1 MRSIILTLIITLTS
15 FCSLN
20 AQKDYTITWD
30 CRNQS
35 FEDFVAQAEKNYPLR
50 FFYKDEWVE
59 DLKISYYRENITLSD
74 LLINLFSDSSLYFFI
89 DDAGNVVITKNFA
102 VKLADD
108 QTSDNDNFI
117 PPTEYYGASD
127 STGITEN
134 LVYEIGNPAD
144 KNKPGNVIVS
154 GYIKDRDTKEPLAGV
169 TVYVQKLSTGA
180 FSNSYGYY
188 SLSLPRGEHL
198 VQITFIGMKEKD
210 IDLNLYGPGEMNVEM
225 QSVLIPLKEAVVS
238 AQRSVTLQRYEAG
251 VEKVNI
257 ATASLVPSSLGE
269 VDIFKNFLMLPGIQS
284 VGEGSAGFN
293 VRGGSADQ
301 NLILLYDAP
310 IYNSSHF
317 FGFFSAVNSDIIR
330 DVTLYKGGIPSRY
343 GGRISS
349 VIDIAAR
356 DGSRTEFKGNAG
368 ISPVTAHLTVE
379 GPIIKDTLFYVLAA
393 RTTYSN
399 WLFRL
404 FDDPALQNSRASFYD
419 FNGRITYDVNKTDKI
434 DLSSYLSHDSF
445 RFNSDTTYT
454 YDNNIVS
461 LKWRHFFTNKFFAQF
476 IANYSSYKYKMSGES
491 SAIEGFSVAYGI
503 NSTGLKA
510 DFNLYKGRHEFNFGL
525 DATRYSVSPGEY
537 LPLSDS
543 SLVVPKTIQ
552 KDRALETAIY
562 IDDKFDITDYLSVN
576 AGIRL
581 SSFFLFGPSTVF
593 IYDPNF
599 SIKSSTIIDTAYYK
613 AGNIIKTWGGPEYR
627 LSLNLRPA
635 RNSSIKLNYNRTR
648 QYLHLLS
655 NTTAISPTDT
665 WKLSDYHLKPQV
677 GDQFALG
684 YYQVLFKGSI
694 ETSLELYYK
703 KIKNMVEFRGG
714 TNIIMNDYIE
724 RDLVNV
730 RGKAY
735 GMEFTIKKTEGKL
748 RWSLAYIYSRTFL
761 QSTSQFSD
769 EIINNGAWFPA
780 NYDKPHDLV
789 ATFSYLLSR
798 RVSFSTNYTWST
810 GRPVTYPIASYH
822 LDDIVLIH
830 YSDRNKYRI
839 PNYMRLDASLTINGN
854 LKSRRIAHPSWT
866 FSVYNILGRENVY
879 SVYFENDEGIIRG
892 YQLSVFGRAI
902 PSVTFSFDF

>member
-1 MRSIILTLIITLTS
+1 MRSIILTLFITLGS
-15 FCSLN
+15 LCSLY
-20 AQKDYTITWD
+20 AQRDFTITWD
-30 CRNQS
+30 YRNQS
-35 FEDFVAQAEKNYPLR
+35 FKDFAAQVEDNYPVR
-50 FFYKDEWVE
+50 FFYKDEWVD
-59 DLKISYYRENITLSD
+59 DLKISFYRENISLSD
-74 LLINLFSDSSLYFFI
+74 LLGNLFSGLSLYYFI

-102 VKLADD
+102 VKLTGD
-108 QTSDNDNFI
+108 QTSENKNFI
-117 PPTEYYGASD
+117 PPTEYYDIHD
-127 STGITEN
+127 STRISGN
-134 LVYEIGNPAD
+134 LFFEIGNPAE
-144 KNKPGNVIVS
+144 KNKPGSVIVS
-154 GYIKDRDTKEPLAGV
+154 GYITDRDTKEPVAGA
-169 TVYVQKLSTGA
+169 TVYVQKLATGT
-180 FSNSYGYY
+180 FSNRYGYY
-188 SLSLPRGEHL
+188 SLSLPRGVHL
-198 VQITFIGMKEKD
+198 VQFTFVGMKEKD
-210 IDLNLYGPGEMNVEM
+210 IDLNLYGSGEMNVEM

-238 AQRSVTLQRYEAG
+238 AQRSVTLQRYEVG
-251 VEKVNI
+251 MEKVNVSS
-257 ATASLVPSSLGE
+257 ASLMPSSLGE
-269 VDIFKNFLMLPGIQS
+269 VDIFKNFLMLPGVQS

-349 VIDIAAR
+349 VIDIGAK
-356 DGSRTEFKGNAG
+356 DGSRKEFAGNAG
-368 ISPVTAHLTVE
+368 ISPVTAHLTIE
-379 GPIIKDTLFYVLAA
+379 GPLIKDTLFYILAA

-404 FDDPALQNSRASFYD
+404 FDDPSLQNSRASFYD

-445 RFNSDTTYT
+445 RFNTDTTYM
-454 YDNNIVS
+454 YDNNIIS
-461 LKWRHFFTNKFFAQF
+461 LKWRHFFTNKFFSQF
-476 IANYSSYKYKMSGES
+476 IINNSFYKYDISSES
-491 SAIEGFSVAYGI
+491 SAIESFTLSHRI

-510 DFNLYKGRHEFNFGL
+510 DFNLYKGRHELNFGL
-525 DATRYSVSPGEY
+525 DATRYSVSPGVY

-543 SLVVPKTIQ
+543 SLVVPRTIQ
-552 KDRALETAIY
+552 KDKALEAAIY
-562 IDDKFDITDYLSVN
+562 VDDKFVLTDYLSVN

-581 SSFFLFGPSTVF
+581 SSFFSFGPSTVL
-593 IYDPNF
+593 IYDPEF
-599 SIKSSTIIDTAYYK
+599 SKKTSTIIDTTYYR
-613 AGNIIKTWGGPEYR
+613 AGNIFKTRGGPEYR
-627 LSLNLRPA
+627 LSLNFRPA
-635 RNSSIKLNYNRTR
+635 RNSSFKLNYNRTM

-655 NTTAISPTDT
+655 NTTSIAPTDI
-665 WKLSDYHLKPQV
+665 WKLSDYHLKPQI

-703 KIKNMVEFRGG
+703 KITNMVEFRGG
-714 TNIIMNDYIE
+714 TNIIMNEHIE
-724 RDLVNV
+724 QDLVNV

-735 GMEFTIKKTEGKL
+735 GMEFTIRKNEGKV
-748 RWSLAYIYSRTFL
+748 RCSIGYIYARTFL
-761 QSTSQFSD
+761 QSTSKFSD
-769 EIINNGAWFPA
+769 EMINNGKWFPA

-810 GRPVTYPIASYH
+810 GRPVTYPIATYR
-822 LDDIVLIH
+822 LGDMVLIH

-839 PNYMRLDASLTINGN
+839 PNYMRLDASLIINGN
-854 LKSRRIAHPSWT
+854 LRSRRIAHPSWT
-866 FSVYNILGRENVY
+866 FSVYNLLGRENVY

-892 YQLSVFGRAI
+892 YKLSVFGRAI

>member
-1 MRSIILTLIITLTS
+1 MRSIILTLFITLGS
-15 FCSLN
+15 LCSLY
-20 AQKDYTITWD
+20 AQRDFTITWD
-30 CRNQS
+30 YRNQS
-35 FEDFVAQAEKNYPLR
+35 FKDFAAQVEDNYPVR
-50 FFYKDEWVE
+50 FFYKDEWVD
-59 DLKISYYRENITLSD
+59 DLKISFYRENISLSD
-74 LLINLFSDSSLYFFI
+74 LLGNLFSGLSLYYFI

-102 VKLADD
+102 VKLTGD
-108 QTSDNDNFI
+108 QTSENKNFI
-117 PPTEYYGASD
+117 PPTEYYDIHD
-127 STGITEN
+127 STRISGN
-134 LVYEIGNPAD
+134 LFFEIGNPAE
-144 KNKPGNVIVS
+144 KNKPGSVIVS
-154 GYIKDRDTKEPLAGV
+154 GYITDRDTKEPVAGA
-169 TVYVQKLSTGA
+169 TVYVQKLATGT
-180 FSNSYGYY
+180 FSNRYGYY
-188 SLSLPRGEHL
+188 SLSLPRGVHL
-198 VQITFIGMKEKD
+198 VQFTFVGMKEKD
-210 IDLNLYGPGEMNVEM
+210 IDLNLYGSGEMNVEM

-238 AQRSVTLQRYEAG
+238 AQRSVTLQRYEVG
-251 VEKVNI
+251 MEKVNVSS
-257 ATASLVPSSLGE
+257 ASLMPSSLGE
-269 VDIFKNFLMLPGIQS
+269 VDIFKNFLMLPGVQS

-349 VIDIAAR
+349 VIDIGAK
-356 DGSRTEFKGNAG
+356 DGSRKEFAGNAG
-368 ISPVTAHLTVE
+368 ISPVTAHLTIE
-379 GPIIKDTLFYVLAA
+379 GPLIKDTLFYILAA

-404 FDDPALQNSRASFYD
+404 FDDPSLQNSRASFYD

-445 RFNSDTTYT
+445 RFNTDTTYM
-454 YDNNIVS
+454 YDNNIIS
-461 LKWRHFFTNKFFAQF
+461 LKWRHFFTNKFFSQF
-476 IANYSSYKYKMSGES
+476 IINNSFYKYDISSES
-491 SAIEGFSVAYGI
+491 SAIESFTLSHRI

-510 DFNLYKGRHEFNFGL
+510 DFNLYKGRHELNFGL
-525 DATRYSVSPGEY
+525 DATRYSVSPGVY

-543 SLVVPKTIQ
+543 SLVVPRTIQ
-552 KDRALETAIY
+552 KDKALEAAIY
-562 IDDKFDITDYLSVN
+562 VDDKFVLTDYLSVN

-581 SSFFLFGPSTVF
+581 SSFFSFGPSTVL
-593 IYDPNF
+593 IYDPEF
-599 SIKSSTIIDTAYYK
+599 SKKTSTIIDTTYYR
-613 AGNIIKTWGGPEYR
+613 AGNIFKTRGGPEYR
-627 LSLNLRPA
+627 LSLNFRPA
-635 RNSSIKLNYNRTR
+635 RNSSFKLNYNRTM

-655 NTTAISPTDT
+655 NTTSIAPTDI
-665 WKLSDYHLKPQV
+665 WKLSDYHLKPQI

-703 KIKNMVEFRGG
+703 KITNMVEFRGG
-714 TNIIMNDYIE
+714 TNIIMNEHIE
-724 RDLVNV
+724 QDLVNV

-735 GMEFTIKKTEGKL
+735 GMEFTIRKNEGKV
-748 RWSLAYIYSRTFL
+748 RWSIGYIYARTFL
-761 QSTSQFSD
+761 QSTSKFSD
-769 EIINNGAWFPA
+769 EMINNGKWFPA

-810 GRPVTYPIASYH
+810 GRPVTYPIATYR
-822 LDDIVLIH
+822 LGDIVLIH

-839 PNYMRLDASLTINGN
+839 PNYMRLDASLIINGN
-854 LKSRRIAHPSWT
+854 LRSRRIAHPSWT
-866 FSVYNILGRENVY
+866 FSVYNLLGRENVY

-892 YQLSVFGRAI
+892 YKLSVFGRAI